1 MRRTVKSIAIAS
13 LVLAQS
19 TSVWACPMCKYALES
34 DEGQP
39 QAYMIS
45 ILFMI
50 GMITTL
56 FASVCVL
63 LYWVS
68 KQEKMVIN
76 AAGYQHI
83 FENAVSQSHLS
94 KASAQS

>member
-1 MRRTVKSIAIAS
+1 MPRSVKSIAIAA

-19 TSVWACPMCKYALES
+19 TTVWACPMCKYALES

-39 QAYMIS
+39 QAYMVS
-45 ILFMI
+45 ILFMM

-63 LYWVS
+63 LWWVS

-76 AAGYQHI
+76 AAGYQHL
-83 FENAVSQSHLS
+83 FENAVSQSRLS
-94 KASAQS
+94 KASAES